1 MIKGFLIEATGW
13 LGYLQRSEV
22 ILQIILM
29 VIFLLLENQIESRL
43 RRIQTIGVR
52 RIVTPSIALLSGFLL
67 RALGLPGYFLCFL
80 GGLWLL
86 WRALVPLK
94 NLVQERHQSGP

>member
-1 MIKGFLIEATGW
+1 MINGILIEATGW
-13 LGYLQRSEV
+13 LGYLQRGEV

-29 VIFLLLENQIESRL
+29 VIFLLLENQIEKRL

-52 RIVTPSIALLSGFLL
+52 RIVTPSIALLSGFFL

-80 GGLWLL
+80 EASGCFGVRWFHSKTLF
-86 WRALVPLK
+86 K
-94 NLVQERHQSGP
+94 KDIQSGP